1 MLTCPSKLSPSTTRE
16 VVKALIEQLPE
27 DDSTTIISVKQD
39 NMPNPPPNGQSG
51 ASEPPKYDPSA
62 AYILEFSTILA
73 TKDVD
78 SIESMAEKVF
88 HTIQGVLRD
97 ASQWHAITVARA
109 VFYALHILKAG
120 YVSFHI
126 NVAYLLRFVTN

>member
-1 MLTCPSKLSPSTTRE
+1 MSPSTTRE

-39 NMPNPPPNGQSG
+39 NMPNPPPNGQTG
-51 ASEPPKYDPSA
+51 VTEPPKYDPSA

-120 YVSFHI
+120 YVSYSSSPGGFCI
-126 NVAYLLRFVTN
+126 ESQLIAT